1 MNGPQTPLAT
11 GLKPAEVHP
20 HVPEVPLGKIW
31 RSGMTLGHIKG
42 FMFALI
48 YLIENVFMGFLILV
62 LFNRP
67 LSFIVLILPHYHF
80 VADLSPEAIALEL
93 SGERKG
99 IY

>member
-1 MNGPQTPLAT
+1 MAT

-20 HVPEVPLGKIW
+20 HVPEVPLGKRW
-31 RSGMTLGHIKG
+31 RSAMTLGHILG

-48 YLIENVFMGFLILV
+48 LLIENAFMGFLIIIFV

-67 LSFIVLILPHYHF
+67 LSFIILILPHYHF

-99 IY
+99 TNSH